1 MLNRFFGQNLQKEGL
16 KEKRKK
22 RKKKKEHH
30 RRLLH
35 LRNNLGTKFQLK
47 LTISNFW
54 TKVTQKEYFQSKKK

>member
-47 LTISNFW
+47 LTISNF
-54 TKVTQKEYFQSKKK
+54 